1 MKKSFLSLIFT
12 IFLQWD
18 VMSYDPPAG
27 YSVNLSYPV
36 NHLNASKPIA
46 VNVEVPA
53 TYRALGPVDGPF
65 VEFVPAIDTDPNQ
78 WSELW
83 TMVVSVGGGHEAKEM
98 MDQTVGGIQNHP
110 GADLKVISRED
121 EDKRD
126 YYQSTAYIQYKDPSS
141 KTGKAIA
148 EYIVLA
154 GPADAVMLQR
164 VKAYAQDSEVE
175 GILDTFKKEQHFTMI
190 EGG

>member
-1 MKKSFLSLIFT
+1 MKKSFLGLIFT

-18 VMSYDPPAG
+18 AMSYDPPVG
-27 YSVNLSYPV
+27 YAVSLSYPV
-36 NHLNASKPIA
+36 NHLNAVKPIT

-53 TYRALGPVDGPF
+53 TYRALGPVDAPF
-65 VEFVPAIDTDPNQ
+65 VDFAPANDTDPNQ

-83 TMVVSVGGGHEAKEM
+83 TMVASVGGGHEAKEM
-98 MDQTVGGIQNHP
+98 MDQTVGGIQDHP
-110 GADLKVISRED
+110 KADLKVISRKE
-121 EDKRD
+121 EDKGD
-126 YYQSTAYIQYKDPSS
+126 YHQSTAYIQYKDPSS

-164 VKAYAQDSEVE
+164 VKACAQDSEVE
-175 GILDTFKKEQHFTMI
+175 GILDRFKKEQHFTVI
-190 EGG
+190 EGI